1 MEKESGIRFTC
12 NLHTSGWVDVA
23 GKVLLYFRVSSVLM
37 EKRRSYS
44 CFMVPKWRWICVWHW
59 VCNLRDIN
67 FQLRITY
74 LIRIQRDWGNEFLVN
89 VGGKLLNSFDCPF
102 VRLENKIRSPNYN
115 TLIKTTSIIP
125 HRVLLSMFNPQM
137 NIHRKNRITKADNK
151 LIWIPTCSP
160 STTHNQETMFLI
172 LFTLVTHTHVHW
184 FAWWPIPIVVVHQ
197 QQWWHCIGRQTT
209 MKERTY

>member
-1 MEKESGIRFTC
+1 M
-12 NLHTSGWVDVA
+12 
-23 GKVLLYFRVSSVLM
+23 
-37 EKRRSYS
+37 
-44 CFMVPKWRWICVWHW
+44 WHW

-125 HRVLLSMFNPQM
+125 YRVLLSMFNPQM

-160 STTHNQETMFLI
+160 RHHPQPGNNVPYIVHSCNTHPRPLIRMVANPYCCGAPAAVVALHWTIDHDERKNLLGLSFLHI
-172 LFTLVTHTHVHW
+172 IRPGSVFYI
-184 FAWWPIPIVVVHQ
+184 AQWWPKVVVQ
-197 QQWWHCIGRQTT
+197 LGQLNV
-209 MKERTY
+209 M

>member
-1 MEKESGIRFTC
+1 M
-12 NLHTSGWVDVA
+12 
-23 GKVLLYFRVSSVLM
+23 
-37 EKRRSYS
+37 
-44 CFMVPKWRWICVWHW
+44 WHW

-74 LIRIQRDWGNEFLVN
+74 LNRIKRDWGNEILVN

-160 STTHNQETMFLI
+160 TNHPQPGNNVPYIVHSCSTHSRPLI
-172 LFTLVTHTHVHW
+172 RMV
-184 FAWWPIPIVVVHQ
+184 ANPIVVVHQ
-197 QQWWHCIGRQTT
+197 QQWWHCIGR
-209 MKERTY
+209 